1 MLCVKKIPMVS
12 HMGGVWKRHIRSAR
26 IILLPVMKTQGVSA
40 SLNEESLA
48 TLFVEVENT
57 ITSRSLTVE
66 TINVNSE
73 VALSPSHIL
82 TMKYKKLVML
92 PPGVFGGPDL
102 YCRRRW
108 RRVPHISNEFW
119 SPWRKEFLASLQE
132 KQKWIA
138 TRRNFCMGDIMILK
152 DASDRSDWRL
162 ARVNDNG
169 YVQRKQTEKSCVGAS
184 DTKDS
189 IIG

>member
-1 MLCVKKIPMVS
+1 MVS

-26 IILLPVMKTQGVSA
+26 IILLPMMKTQDA

-48 TLFVEVENT
+48 TLFVEVEDT

-66 TINVNSE
+66 TINVKSE

-108 RRVPHISNEFW
+108 KMVPHISNEFW

-138 TRRNFCMGDIMILK
+138 TRRNFSMGDIMILK
-152 DASDRSDWRL
+152 DASEKERL
-162 ARVNDNG
+162 ETSKG
-169 YVQRKQTEKSCVGAS
+169 Q
-184 DTKDS
+184 
-189 IIG
+189 